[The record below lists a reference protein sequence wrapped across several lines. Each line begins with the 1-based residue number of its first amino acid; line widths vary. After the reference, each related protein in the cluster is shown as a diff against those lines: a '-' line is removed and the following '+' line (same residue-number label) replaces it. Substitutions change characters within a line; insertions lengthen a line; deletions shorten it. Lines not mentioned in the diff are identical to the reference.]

1 MSDCSLRSRGSRFE
15 AAAFLS
21 HSQTKSMS
29 ARSFVQDSGA
39 RSWALGIRRRR
50 RRAEEKHLRSLP
62 LRAAARDSR
71 RSQRVFLHCSRIALC
86 LIARSARCDVRWV
99 AAVFVGSGE
108 TETVVGARF
117 PTLAAHQNQWA
128 QRGSV
133 SRLMV
138 LARRSA
144 RVSGFFPSSIH
155 RAYSLRWVK
164 GNWSYAALA
173 AGFSASAAV
182 SSAGSTTT
190 RS

>member
-21 HSQTKSMS
+21 HSQTKSIS

-50 RRAEEKHLRSLP
+50 RRAQRKNTSARSIAYCTLRSLR
-62 LRAAARDSR
+62 LALDSR
-71 RSQRVFLHCSRIALC
+71 CLPHSLAGSLARLGQRRASLAPC
-86 LIARSARCDVRWV
+86 
-99 AAVFVGSGE
+99 G
-108 TETVVGARF
+108 GARF

-164 GNWSYAALA
+164 GNWSYAAFA